1 MGLTN
6 TPSEHS
12 NPNNA
17 QQPGMQPAASGLP
30 CDALVELMPAY
41 SVGAVDPEEF
51 AVINGQLAACP
62 QALTAL
68 ASYTKVAEALL
79 YSAPPRQAPPAVAQ
93 RLRAALGAP
102 SIRPPS
108 IRLPLPSS
116 KPSYYT
122 LLPPPVIQPARRW
135 SFGRIL
141 ASAAGVVLIAMN
153 IALLVQNQQLRA
165 SQTQIAAELA
175 HQNRALIFL
184 AAEEPKE
191 VLLPAAQ
198 ENSKAQADVLWNDSL
213 GVAIIY
219 VRDFPTLPPD
229 MVYQLWLNKDGIRTS
244 GGLFTV
250 DEQGMGIMVFPI
262 ERAIDAYDRM
272 GITPEPAG
280 GSPGPTGSAVV
291 RGPV

>member
-6 TPSEHS
+6 TPFEQSD
-12 NPNNA
+12 PNNSE
-17 QQPGMQPAASGLP
+17 QPGAQASQPAATVLP
-30 CDALVELMPAY
+30 CDAVIELVPAY
-41 SVGAVDPEEF
+41 SIGATDPEESF
-51 AVINGQLAACP
+51 VVTGRLAVCP
-62 QALTAL
+62 QAIVEL
-68 ASYTKVAEALL
+68 AGYTKVAEGLL
-79 YSAPPRQAPPAVAQ
+79 YGAPLRKAPPALAH
-93 RLRAALGAP
+93 RLRAAIGAP
-102 SIRPPS
+102 NIVPALPPN
-108 IRLPLPSS
+108 
-116 KPSYYT
+116 KPSHYT
-122 LLPPPVIQPARRW
+122 LLPPSPPRPPARRW

-141 ASAAGVVLIAMN
+141 ANAAGVVLIAMN

-165 SQTQIAAELA
+165 SQERLATELA
-175 HQNRALIFL
+175 QQNRALIFL

-198 ENSKAQADVLWNDSL
+198 ENSNAQADVLWNDSL

-229 MVYQLWLNKDGIRTS
+229 MVYQLWLNKDGVRTS

-280 GSPGPTGSAVV
+280 GSPGPTAPAIV